1 LRKEKT
7 ISRIVKMEERIHNC
21 SRCSEVRVC
30 CHRPSTGKGD
40 LDPDIMIIFS
50 NECDQSWTKSKY
62 SGIRQ
67 QIARMAGG
75 ESGVYHT
82 FMVRC
87 QPKICTL
94 RRNKEV
100 LFDGVLINAD
110 NRCLLTRRQCDG
122 LMGQPD
128 DQQTMNCLHFMLEE
142 IEIFAPK
149 VIITVGEQTYQY
161 VFRAFGLLDPF
172 QREFNEVKNKLF
184 RSSEYLFMTAD
195 FNHSDLEQSVAD
207 LEPLFQ
213 IIAGSLD

>member
-1 LRKEKT
+1 MYKDKT
-7 ISRIVKMEERIHNC
+7 IGKIVKMEERIHNC
-21 SRCSEVRVC
+21 SRCRDVRIC
-30 CHRPSTGKGD
+30 CQRPSTGKGD
-40 LDPDIMIIFS
+40 LDPDIMIIFP
-50 NECDQSWTKSKY
+50 NECDQSWTKSDF

-67 QIARMAGG
+67 EIARMAGG
-75 ESGVYHT
+75 KPVYHT

-87 QPKICTL
+87 QPRICTL
-94 RRNKEV
+94 RRNK
-100 LFDGVLINAD
+100 GVLLEGALVNGD
-110 NRCLLTRRQCDG
+110 NKCLLTRQECEG
-122 LMGQPD
+122 LIGQPD

-172 QREFNEVKNKLF
+172 QRDFSEVKNKLY

-195 FNHSDLEQSVAD
+195 FTHSNLEKSVSD

-213 IIAGSLD
+213 IIEGPLF